1 MMESSAGSQDAKRR
15 RIDSTPAFP
24 QTMTIRLADNTTV
37 VFLRLRVEI
46 ISFAT
51 RRFRLLLQD
60 PSASIRVHASATQ
73 ALVDTLAV
81 VGASADLDD
90 DSAAAASDWL
100 NSLLNSNTFFTSHPS
115 LIFQVPS
122 LPPLFFDLLCFSH
135 HLLKAVRLCAILSP
149 LLSSSSAVFLH
160 RAIYRCCRHPCKHV
174 RCGQ

>member
-1 MMESSAGSQDAKRR
+1 MESSAGSQDAKRR

>member
-1 MMESSAGSQDAKRR
+1 MESSAGSQDAKRR

-73 ALVDTLAV
+73 TLVDTLAV

>member
-1 MMESSAGSQDAKRR
+1 LISIHYILFDLMMESSAGSQDAKRR

-73 ALVDTLAV
+73 TLVDTLAV

-122 LPPLFFDLLCFSH
+122 LPPLFF
-135 HLLKAVRLCAILSP
+135 
-149 LLSSSSAVFLH
+149 
-160 RAIYRCCRHPCKHV
+160 
-174 RCGQ
+174 